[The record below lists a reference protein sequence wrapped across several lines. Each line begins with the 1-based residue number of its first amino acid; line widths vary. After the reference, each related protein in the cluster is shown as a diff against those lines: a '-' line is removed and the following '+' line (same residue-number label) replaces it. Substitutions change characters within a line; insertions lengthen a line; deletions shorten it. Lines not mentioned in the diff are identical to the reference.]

1 VDAEAR
7 IAELRELRT
16 GTIRVGPVVAM
27 REHPTEV
34 TLDLSGGRWSLVV
47 AALQRS
53 RGEYEHRVT
62 EAAAQGNTF
71 GVAVWTET
79 VRELSELLAAVDAE
93 GERQEVE
100 FTEQMMQQRRNAGE
114 NTL

>member
-1 VDAEAR
+1 
-7 IAELRELRT
+7 
-16 GTIRVGPVVAM
+16 M

-53 RGEYEHRVT
+53 RGEYENQVC
-62 EAAAQGNTF
+62 AAAAKGNTF
-71 GVAVWTET
+71 GIATGAET
-79 VRELSELLAAVDAE
+79 VRELSELLAVIDPE

-100 FTEQMMQQRRNAGE
+100 FTEQMMQQRREAGE
-114 NTL
+114 STV

>member
-1 VDAEAR
+1 
-7 IAELRELRT
+7 
-16 GTIRVGPVVAM
+16 M
-27 REHPTEV
+27 REHPREV

-62 EAAAQGNTF
+62 EAAAKGNTF
-71 GVAVWTET
+71 GVAIWTET
-79 VRELSELLAAVDAE
+79 VRELSELLAVIDPE

-100 FTEQMMQQRRNAGE
+100 FTAEMMQQRRDAGDS
-114 NTL
+114 TI

>member
-1 VDAEAR
+1 
-7 IAELRELRT
+7 
-16 GTIRVGPVVAM
+16 M

-53 RGEYEHRVT
+53 RGEYENQVR
-62 EAAAQGNTF
+62 AAAAKGNTF
-71 GVAVWTET
+71 GVVTGTET
-79 VRELSELLAAVDAE
+79 VRELSELLAVIDPE

-100 FTEQMMQQRRNAGE
+100 FTAQMMQQRRNAGE
-114 NTL
+114 STV